1 MILGSL
7 KSIWDD
13 RVPLSVDTLTEDDQ
27 FDIASCQ
34 FAMHYMFQSKQ
45 KANHFFQQ
53 VSNHLKSGGELIAV
67 TMDSRVIAEELLNDL
82 HGVFD
87 GFTDDGVLLPT
98 ADDDTNDDDEED
110 KDAVD
115 DNNDGSSNK
124 GIKKYKKMDTTS
136 SKMEEN
142 KDEEDAFR
150 QIILSIN
157 RDNNKHIAST
167 EKILSFRN
175 DLGYLL
181 LQIKFSNHMYNKLLR
196 YHNASSSSSSSSSS
210 SISSSSSSSSKKC
223 LSNMTKNAN
232 ESSTYSWNNESST
245 ESASSITPLSEEDS
259 MYGIQYTFTLK
270 DSDAEAAVD
279 APEWCV
285 TKKKKEI

>member
-1 MILGSL
+1 MA
-7 KSIWDD
+7 
-13 RVPLSVDTLTEDDQ
+13 LSVDTLTEDDQ

-34 FAMHYMFQSKQ
+34 FAMHYMFQSKK

-98 ADDDTNDDDEED
+98 TDDHANDDDEEEKED

-124 GIKKYKKMDTTS
+124 DIKKYTKMDTIN
-136 SKMEEN
+136 SKSQDN
-142 KDEEDAFR
+142 KDEEDTFR

-157 RDNNKHIAST
+157 RDNNKHVAST
-167 EKILSFRN
+167 EKVLSFRN

-181 LQIKFSNHMYNKLLR
+181 LQIKFSNHMYNRLLR
-196 YHNASSSSSSSSSS
+196 YHNASRSSS
-210 SISSSSSSSSKKC
+210 SISSKECPSG
-223 LSNMTKNAN
+223 MTKNAN

-245 ESASSITPLSEEDS
+245 ESASSITTLSEEDS

-285 TKKKKEI
+285 TKKKEICSSILWFLCYT